1 MTPMSIARAR
11 KKAVADPAGPIPYL
25 LEEQVGFLLRCAHQ
39 SATEDFNA
47 VMGRFAVTPTQFA
60 ALAKL
65 DELGSGSQNQLGRL
79 TRMDPATIS
88 GVVGRLIARGLVCQS
103 PHAHDARLVLLAL
116 TPSGRT
122 VVREMK
128 AIAAQVSRRT
138 LGRLSPAE
146 ADALLLALAKIG

>member
-1 MTPMSIARAR
+1 MSIARAR

-65 DELGSGSQNQLGRL
+65 DDLGSVLQNQLGRL